1 MASYDDWNQ
10 ALASSFLKGVPRGT
24 KIYLSVDDE
33 LIRETGQNF
42 LLSLVAENWTQDF
55 QLALRQQVV
64 IGDCIDLDSLRGRTS
79 EGIPKCVAFL
89 GATVLAA
96 YHMGEK
102 KVSDKN
108 YFTQLRRVLGFPTNV
123 SGRPNG
129 MNEGY
134 AAEEPLWKMWNL
146 WLQEYGYLASAQ
158 PGEGPK
164 TYINYPISQSILRYT
179 DKERLKR
186 LFKDNGWKQRWQKET
201 IMAYVRQKAKDLTKH
216 IKGLLNGSR
225 HSYNA
230 VSSAIYEVYEDWL
243 ENGLALSDQSSKT
256 SRSAVQNRSRILYA
270 DVYRTEQYF
279 TGEVEYYLY
288 PKQPRGFT
296 QEQVEVLFNN
306 STQTLVNDRP
316 GWYQPPSPIGANELI
331 QGARYAVVSPTH
343 FNCLMLPQRDFW
355 ILVQDPDEES
365 SAYAPWDSPRLGE
378 TFILLCKQELRQDL
392 ERLRTEGLMQWNE
405 EIEPFINSSDWLELH
420 DCMIL
425 AQDWDEV
432 IVNHQELKEALQP
445 RDYLSINFSGGLR
458 VPKVGGWLEGQ
469 EPLVTISGFYPQAN
483 LKIVYLPKDKLTLEG
498 KYKTNTPI
506 QVKWAGAGDY
516 LLTSD
521 YVGEPVERLVKIVN
535 WKTLPLEPPKD
546 YQKLE
551 LASCQVCGSVIKTLS
566 T

>member
-10 ALASSFLKGVPRGT
+10 ALVSSFLKGVPRGT
-24 KIYLSVDDE
+24 KIYLSVDDDWINE
-33 LIRETGQNF
+33 IGQNF
-42 LLSLVAENWTQDF
+42 SLSLVADNWTQDF
-55 QLALRQQVV
+55 RLALRQQVV
-64 IGDCIDLDSLRGRTS
+64 IGDCIDLGSLKERTG

-96 YHMGEK
+96 YHMGERA
-102 KVSDKN
+102 VSDKN
-108 YFTQLRRVLGFPTNV
+108 YFTQLRQVLGLPTNV

-134 AAEEPLWKMWNL
+134 AAEEPLWKMWNF
-146 WLQEYGYLASAQ
+146 WLQEHGYLTSAQ

-179 DKERLKR
+179 DKNKLKQ
-186 LFKDNGWKQRWQKET
+186 LFAKNNWTQPWSKQT
-201 IMAYVRQKAKDLTKH
+201 LMAYVRQKAKELTKH

-230 VSSAIYEVYEDWL
+230 TSSVIYELYEDWL
-243 ENGLALSDQSSKT
+243 ANGLALSDQSLET
-256 SRSAVQNRSRILYA
+256 SRSAVQKRSRALYT
-270 DVYRTEQYF
+270 DIYRTEQYF

-288 PKQPRGFT
+288 PKQPRRFT
-296 QEQVEVLFNN
+296 QEAVQVLVDN
-306 STQTLVNDRP
+306 STQALVNDRP
-316 GWYQPPSPIGANELI
+316 GWYQPLSAISANELI
-331 QGARYAVVSPTH
+331 QGARYAVRSPTH
-343 FNCLMLPQRDFW
+343 FNWLMLPQRDFW

-392 ERLRTEGLMQWNE
+392 TRLRTEGLMQWNE
-405 EIEPFINSSDWLELH
+405 EIEPFPNSSDWLEFH

-432 IVNHQELKEALQP
+432 IIHYQELKEALQP
-445 RDYLSINFSGGLR
+445 RDYLSINFSEGLR
-458 VPKVGGWLEGQ
+458 VPKLGGWLEGQ

-483 LKIVYLPKDKLTLEG
+483 LKIVYLTKNQQILEG
-498 KYKTNTPI
+498 TYKTNTAIP
-506 QVKWAGAGDY
+506 VKWAGAGDY
-516 LLTSD
+516 LLISG
-521 YVGEPVERLVKIVN
+521 YAGEPVERLVKIVN
-535 WKTLPLEPPKD
+535 WETLPLEPPKY
-546 YQKLE
+546 YQQLE
-551 LASCQVCGSVIKTLS
+551 LASYQVCGSVIKTQS